1 MVEVSKVIKPIGLK
15 RIVVGGA
22 VFAAL
27 ATAYL
32 GLEVAGIAPPKI
44 RQGEA
49 RQEQQYTQQAAI
61 PGIENIMSEAE
72 VKSTLEEILSMD
84 KRLTPDD
91 ADILKKAEDVNKSI
105 YFMLTGKTF
114 EQQRFETNILPR
126 EEYDKAVHQNLKGSL
141 GTIGIGKDAPVGGW
155 GTIYIFASLPTTNPF
170 ELVTTLAKETAQAYR
185 VRGGPRNID
194 VGINP
199 SVQDDRGGE
208 LLDALYLAAAINKM
222 YELGVRQAATP
233 TDKVDS
239 ISKRVDGILKSHH
252 FFEEAWA
259 AAWVFALENPETANN
274 LRNTGWAGSKAL
286 MSLFYRR
293 SLLDF
298 RQYTP
303 ERNKEAYAQFK
314 DELTTAIKN
323 RQNYAGQIKYAIE
336 KRADAEGRAFS
347 VTSTILP

>member
-1 MVEVSKVIKPIGLK
+1 
-15 RIVVGGA
+15 
-22 VFAAL
+22 
-27 ATAYL
+27 
-32 GLEVAGIAPPKI
+32 
-44 RQGEA
+44 
-49 RQEQQYTQQAAI
+49 
-61 PGIENIMSEAE
+61 
-72 VKSTLEEILSMD
+72 
-84 KRLTPDD
+84 
-91 ADILKKAEDVNKSI
+91 
-105 YFMLTGKTF
+105 
-114 EQQRFETNILPR
+114 
-126 EEYDKAVHQNLKGSL
+126 
-141 GTIGIGKDAPVGGW
+141 
-155 GTIYIFASLPTTNPF
+155 
-170 ELVTTLAKETAQAYR
+170 
-185 VRGGPRNID
+185 
-194 VGINP
+194 
-199 SVQDDRGGE
+199 
-208 LLDALYLAAAINKM
+208 M

>member
-91 ADILKKAEDVNKSI
+91 ADIADILKKAEDVNKSI

-114 EQQRFETNILPR
+114 EQQRFETRILPQ
-126 EEYDKAVHQNLKGSL
+126 EEYDKAVHQNLKGTA

-199 SVQDDRGGE
+199 SVQDDRGGG
-208 LLDALYLAAAINKM
+208 NCWM
-222 YELGVRQAATP
+222 R
-233 TDKVDS
+233 
-239 ISKRVDGILKSHH
+239 
-252 FFEEAWA
+252 
-259 AAWVFALENPETANN
+259 
-274 LRNTGWAGSKAL
+274 
-286 MSLFYRR
+286 
-293 SLLDF
+293 
-298 RQYTP
+298 YT
-303 ERNKEAYAQFK
+303 
-314 DELTTAIKN
+314 
-323 RQNYAGQIKYAIE
+323 
-336 KRADAEGRAFS
+336 
-347 VTSTILP
+347 